1 MSTKNRKVSF
11 RELPRDVR
19 ERLDS
24 IFINANYANPFSTNG
39 LVEEQ
44 VGSITKNPL
53 FEPVFVPEQLSRE
66 ERLERFEKTQPKEQE
81 QMRDPVVEEL
91 EFEKMQR
98 PPRVLRGQSAIEK
111 VAEMEGRELT
121 LPEKTVI
128 EEEGFVDELYK
139 DTKGV
144 VTYGVGQTGKYID
157 MSFGDSFREHEEDAK
172 RLIPNY
178 DNLPEIAQAA
188 IMSAAYRGDLQQSPK
203 FRKLFNAGD
212 YEKAADEFLDNDDYR
227 ESLEEGTGVAGRME
241 RVAEAVRNLQG

>member
-1 MSTKNRKVSF
+1 MPIKNRKVSF

-24 IFINANYANPFSTNG
+24 IFISANYSNPFSTNG
-39 LVEEQ
+39 LVEEK
-44 VGSITKNPL
+44 VDSITKNPL
-53 FEPVFVPEQLSRE
+53 FEPVFVPELSRE
-66 ERLERFEKTQPKEQE
+66 ERLKRFEETQPKEQE
-81 QMRDPVVEEL
+81 QMIDPVSREL

-98 PPRVLRGQSAIEK
+98 PPRVLRGQSAVKK

-128 EEEGFVDELYK
+128 EEEGFVDEFYK

-157 MSFGDSFREHEEDAK
+157 MSFGDSFKEHEEDAK
-172 RLIPNY
+172 RFIPNY
-178 DNLPEIAQAA
+178 DKLPEVAKAA

-241 RVAEAVRNLQG
+241 RVAEAVRNLQT